1 MAGWHH
7 RLDGHEFGWTPGVGD
22 GQGGLACSNSWGG
35 KESDTTERLN
45 WTELN
50 WKLNIQKTKIMASG
64 TQWTWVWVN
73 SGSWWGTGK
82 PSVLQ
87 SMGHKESDTT
97 ERLNWTELNNPRISD
112 SGITYLTLRI
122 CYDSEALIASKKWKD
137 FKLPDFSMVN
147 FTSQSIYIFFLLCH
161 SRQLTGGIN
170 LPDFRL
176 YYKATVIKTV

>member
-1 MAGWHH
+1 MQFVQVLYSIIWP
-7 RLDGHEFGWTPGVGD
+7 R
-22 GQGGLACSNSWGG
+22 C
-35 KESDTTERLN
+35 KELIHWKRPWCWERLN
-45 WTELN
+45 AGEKGDDRGWN
-50 WKLNIQKTKIMASG
+50 SWMASL
-64 TQWTWVWVN
+64 TRWTWVWE
-73 SGSWWGTGK
+73 SSRSWWWIGK
-82 PSVLQ
+82 PGVLRSLGSQ
-87 SMGHKESDTT
+87 RVRHDWANE
-97 ERLNWTELNNPRISD
+97 LNWTELNNPRISD